1 MVESPN
7 VEYVDLFKRIA
18 VFTNTF
24 HQRPVGTGERAR
36 SSKGHLGKKVY
47 WTSTNTL
54 TNQLFEN
61 QTSQNFVSRKLW
73 NSELSTQWLSRPI
86 SNFPDFTKFKPCLGQ
101 TGPPS
106 VEIVWPMTNELTFPV
121 TLNSVIFSCCSV
133 FHFINWME
141 HIIEYIDL

>member
-86 SNFPDFTKFKPCLGQ
+86 SNFPDFTKFKNWSSKFELQTMSRSDWATQCGNCLTHDQWVDFSGYIKF
-101 TGPPS
+101 S
-106 VEIVWPMTNELTFPV
+106 DILMLFSFP
-121 TLNSVIFSCCSV
+121 F
-133 FHFINWME
+133 
-141 HIIEYIDL
+141 Y